1 MANNSKT
8 IKIPRRRK
16 HAKKKYVV
24 TRSPTEWDKD
34 AINYDEISIPNYN
47 GNDYSINMGGDQMDC
62 DFEWF
67 KKIIK

>member
-34 AINYDEISIPNYN
+34 AINYDEIPIPNYN
-47 GNDYSINMGGDQMDC
+47 D
-62 DFEWF
+62 
-67 KKIIK
+67 